1 MYKLRV
7 SPDVCCGLWVTVM
20 CLEQAT
26 NCSKCTTVVKIVDE
40 KKACVCMA
48 EEGTWELPVL
58 PFHSKTTVEIMYYLQ
73 FSCKSKTSEKCYIHR
88 VCIHLSMLL

>member
-1 MYKLRV
+1 
-7 SPDVCCGLWVTVM
+7 
-20 CLEQAT
+20 
-26 NCSKCTTVVKIVDE
+26 
-40 KKACVCMA
+40 MA

-58 PFHSKTTVEIMYYLQ
+58 PFHAKTTVEIMYYLQ